1 MPVRLDTQAL
11 LRVSG
16 QAERGV
22 RSEALAAGTNLHG
35 RLALAH
41 ENYARQGGRGGRAP
55 SGPMGVHG
63 NEGRGSSLIAI
74 RDVASV
80 SGATYATRGVS

>member
-41 ENYARQGGRGGRAP
+41 ENYARQGWVVGELHPGQWAFMATKGAAAP
-55 SGPMGVHG
+55 
-63 NEGRGSSLIAI
+63 
-74 RDVASV
+74 
-80 SGATYATRGVS
+80 